1 MDKEQISDAVRD
13 YLDEH
18 DIHYEY
24 HAENDNLTMGFSL
37 DCKLKNLRMWWDF
50 LDKGYILYGISPI
63 NASPDN
69 LGEVLKYAAMINYGL
84 IPGNIEVDVRD
95 GEIRSKTWVPS
106 GMPRSCQKT
115 PSRAASVSPSPPSNG
130 SVTASRPWPWGSPT
144 RKRNSKRPSNRTPT
158 RRSEPPFHSFCSGC
172 MGRLTPNRR
181 RARGRCRIPPS
192 CG

>member
-18 DIHYEY
+18 DIRYEY
-24 HAENDNLTMGFSL
+24 HAENHNLTMGFSL

-84 IPGNIEVDVRD
+84 IPGNIEVDVSD
-95 GEIRSKTWVPS
+95 GEIRSKTWVPLGDAEKLS
-106 GMPRSCQKT
+106 EDTIQSSLGFTFTVFERFGNGFAALALGFSDAETEYKKT
-115 PSRAASVSPSPPSNG
+115 IEPASD
-130 SVTASRPWPWGSPT
+130 
-144 RKRNSKRPSNRTPT
+144 
-158 RRSEPPFHSFCSGC
+158 EEE
-172 MGRLTPNRR
+172 
-181 RARGRCRIPPS
+181 
-192 CG
+192 